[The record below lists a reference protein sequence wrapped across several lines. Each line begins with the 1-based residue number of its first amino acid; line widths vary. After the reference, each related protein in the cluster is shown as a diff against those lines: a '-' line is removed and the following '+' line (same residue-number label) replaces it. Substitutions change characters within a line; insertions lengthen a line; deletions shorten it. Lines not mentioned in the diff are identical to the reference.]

1 MPKPARVKPQSSTN
15 TEATRRRRWTFL
27 TNHATVLIHVAGHPD
42 DTISLIAET
51 LELTERTTAYV
62 LSDLRAAGYIDVRR
76 VGRHNHYKV
85 RMGKPLRRDS
95 HRRAHVRDLLESL
108 AVVG

>member
-1 MPKPARVKPQSSTN
+1 MSKSARVRPQSSTS

-27 TNHATVLIHVAGHPD
+27 TNHATVLIHVAGHRD
-42 DTISLIAET
+42 DTISRIAET
-51 LELTERTTAYV
+51 LGLTERTTAYV

-85 RMGKPLRRDS
+85 RMGKPLRRES
-95 HRRAHVRDLLESL
+95 HRRAHIRDLIESL
-108 AVVG
+108 SGLD

>member
-1 MPKPARVKPQSSTN
+1 MTS
-15 TEATRRRRWTFL
+15 TEATRRQRWTFL

-42 DTISLIAET
+42 DTISRIAEI
-51 LELTERTTAYV
+51 LDLTDRTTAYV

-95 HRRAHVRDLLESL
+95 HRRAHVRDLIESL
-108 AVVG
+108 SALD